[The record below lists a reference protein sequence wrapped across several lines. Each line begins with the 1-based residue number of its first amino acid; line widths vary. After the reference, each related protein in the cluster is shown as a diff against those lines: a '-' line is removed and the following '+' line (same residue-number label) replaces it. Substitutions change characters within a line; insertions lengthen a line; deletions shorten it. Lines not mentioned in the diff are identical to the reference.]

1 MEPTTKRKR
10 VAEPSGTKL
19 FGRYLRSRYFG
30 FTLLALAL
38 AAIGAF
44 VLMNLGLK
52 WYTNHGQRLE
62 VADYVTM
69 TVEDAERAI
78 ERNDF
83 RMEVIDSIYLI
94 DETPGTVLRQDPPAG
109 SYVKESRRIYLTVT
123 KTVPDLV
130 TLPALAGTYELDRY
144 VRKLALMDLTGKVRD
159 KEFNSR
165 YQPNTI
171 LRVYYGGREVREQ
184 ELKDGY
190 RVPRGSEIEFVV
202 SKDDGGTAALPDLRC
217 RSYDEARFLV
227 QENRLRIGLVEEDAT
242 VTNPATAYIWRQ
254 EPAYAPGE
262 MVPFDSE
269 IAVYLTQDAPEDC
282 GGL

>member
-1 MEPTTKRKR
+1 MEPVIKKKK
-10 VAEPSGTKL
+10 VAEPSKTKL

-30 FTLLALAL
+30 FTLLGLAL

-44 VLMNLGLK
+44 VLVNLGLK

-62 VADYVTM
+62 VEDYVTM
-69 TVEDAERAI
+69 SIAEAERAI
-78 ERNDF
+78 DRNDF

-94 DETPGTVLRQDPPAG
+94 DQPPGIVLRQEPPAG
-109 SYVKESRRIYLTVT
+109 AYVKENRRIYLTVT
-123 KTVPDLV
+123 KTIPDLV

-144 VRKLALMDLTGKVRD
+144 TRKLALMDLSGVVRD
-159 KEFNSR
+159 REYNSR

-171 LRVYYGGREVREQ
+171 LRVYFEGKEIREQ
-184 ELKDGY
+184 ELRDGY
-190 RVPRGSEIEFVV
+190 RVPRGSKLEFVV
-202 SKDDGGTAALPDLRC
+202 SSDEGGTAALPDLRC

-227 QENRLRIGLVEEDAT
+227 QEYRLRMGPAEEDVT

-254 EPAYAPGE
+254 EPSYTPGE
-262 MVPFDSE
+262 EVPFDTE
-269 IAVYLTQDAPEDC
+269 IIVYLTQDMPDDC